1 MSATSI
7 CFAGDM
13 FIFAG
18 ETSVFAGGIFVLL
31 KWSEIFGEIKGETV
45 GWPEGWLPELASPPV
60 GAGSHS
66 GILVGRI
73 PIITQATNVKHHQ
86 EKRQ

>member
-1 MSATSI
+1 MAGTRFFISATSI
-7 CFAGDM
+7 FFAGDI

-18 ETSVFAGGIFVLL
+18 ETSVFAGKIFVLL
-31 KWSEIFGEIKGETV
+31 KWSEIFGEIKG
-45 GWPEGWLPELASPPV
+45 EGWLPELASPPV

-73 PIITQATNVKHHQ
+73 PIITQATNVKHHH
-86 EKRQ
+86 EK